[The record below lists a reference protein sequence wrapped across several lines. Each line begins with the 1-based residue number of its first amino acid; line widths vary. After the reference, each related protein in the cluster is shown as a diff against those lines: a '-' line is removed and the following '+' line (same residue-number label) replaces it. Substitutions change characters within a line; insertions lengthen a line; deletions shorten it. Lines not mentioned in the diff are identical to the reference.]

1 MPTANKTRKHTE
13 KNKNIQR
20 YVPYLSMLKEEQCKK
35 RKHNVYNV
43 AIQNHK

>member
-20 YVPYLSMLKEEQCKK
+20 YVPYLSMLKKSKAK
-35 RKHNVYNV
+35 RENTMYTM
-43 AIQNHK
+43 